1 MGSPKAAGSKW
12 WITLVYPG
20 TSISQLLV
28 NVNIVDDNNYTVYM
42 NAKKEFLF
50 DVESY

>member
-1 MGSPKAAGSKW
+1 MGSSKAVGSKW

-20 TSISQLLV
+20 TSVSQLLV

-42 NAKKEFLF
+42 NAKKEDLF
-50 DVESY
+50 DMESY